1 MPAVTAVKSIAFT
14 SSFQAELAVDGM
26 VLHVEPVKF

>member
-1 MPAVTAVKSIAFT
+1 MPAVTAVKLTAFT
-14 SSFQAELAVDGM
+14 SSSQAVLAVDGM